1 MVRIKRVLQ
10 YRVMTEGLKMPQHQ
24 AKGIVELAENGE
36 DAPGVAVQG
45 NDKRLKDATS
55 AFKGIV
61 RLANDGEN
69 KEGVAVQ
76 GSDKRLKNA
85 TTISKGIS

>member
-1 MVRIKRVLQ
+1 VAVQGSDRR
-10 YRVMTEGLKMPQHQ
+10 LKDATTS

-45 NDKRLKDATS
+45 NDRRLKDATV

-69 KEGVAVQ
+69 KEGIAELP
-76 GSDKRLKNA
+76 R
-85 TTISKGIS
+85 